1 MPLAPGQPLRWLG
14 GQIDVEVRVAT
25 GLDPALSALWDYS
38 PPTGTFALWDV
49 SPWGAED
56 LAFQDIS
63 EWVEEVGYTRGAEA
77 WDSRYTAGTGTVVL
91 DNSNGQ
97 FTPVSDAPDP
107 WGVPFR
113 SGRKV
118 QINVLPNPDT
128 PDVRVPL
135 FTGRIDERTD
145 QYDDSGFALTTVL
158 NLIDTLGELGQSNPP
173 MLDTPTGV
181 QSTHARVHAVLDI
194 AQIDA
199 DERDI
204 QDGVHSVSSSFLA
217 QSALE
222 ESQRAAD
229 SEGGAFFAA
238 PDGKLVFKS
247 RDWLSTD
254 PRSTTVQGY
263 LGFETLP
270 DGADPDAPQ
279 AFVISG
285 SVVISET
292 LARVRNDIQFARESG
307 TMQWVFD
314 PVSIGSVGI
323 RSYKR
328 ADYQN
333 TTDAQVLFLAERNLE
348 AQSEARFRVQ
358 SVAIQANAD
367 PDNEDLNRLFWDTQF
382 GDLVAVEIQTMHG
395 WRIPHRLAHVIGIAS
410 YITVEDWTV
419 VLTLDDSLIGAS

>member
-14 GQIDVEVRVAT
+14 GQIDLQVRVAT
-25 GLDPALSALWDYS
+25 GLDPALSAIWDV
-38 PPTGTFALWDV
+38 ALWDV

-56 LAFQDIS
+56 LAYQDIS
-63 EWVEEVGYTRGAEA
+63 EWVEEVAYTRGAEA
-77 WDSRYTAGTGTVVL
+77 WDTRYTAGTGTVVL

-118 QINVLPNPDT
+118 QISALPNPDD
-128 PDVRVPL
+128 PELRVHL

-173 MLDTPTGV
+173 MLTTPTGV
-181 QSTHARVHAVLDI
+181 QTTDERIHAVLDI
-194 AQIDA
+194 AQIDE

-204 QDGVHSVSSSFLA
+204 QTGVHTMQASYLA
-217 QSALE
+217 QTALE

-238 PDGKLVFKS
+238 PDGKLTFKR

-254 PRSTTVQGY
+254 PRSTEVQGY

-270 DGADPDAPQ
+270 PEAGPDAPQ
-279 AFVISG
+279 AFIISG

-292 LARVRNDIQFARESG
+292 LARVRNDIQFSREGG

-328 ADYQN
+328 TDYQN
-333 TTDAQVLFLAERNLE
+333 NTDAQVLFLAERNLE

-367 PDNEDLNRLFWDTQF
+367 PDNEDLNRLFYDTQF

-395 WRIPHRLAHVIGIAS
+395 WRIPDRLTHVIGIAAH
-410 YITVEDWTV
+410 ITVEDWTV
-419 VLTLDDSLIGAS
+419 VLTLDDSLIGVS